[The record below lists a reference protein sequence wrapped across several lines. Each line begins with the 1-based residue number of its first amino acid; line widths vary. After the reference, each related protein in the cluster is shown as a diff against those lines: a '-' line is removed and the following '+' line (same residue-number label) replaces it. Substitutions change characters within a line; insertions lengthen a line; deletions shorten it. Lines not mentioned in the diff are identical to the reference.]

1 MTHFIIGAIFGIA
14 SLLLIIYIIAK
25 HEDRINKKY
34 LGEDYVNI
42 VMSKSQ
48 NEKFI
53 KYMHEDNDVMQK
65 PKKDIQ
71 CNI

>member
-14 SLLLIIYIIAK
+14 SLLLIIYIMAK
-25 HEDRINKKY
+25 LEDRIIKKD
-34 LGEDYVNI
+34 LGEDYVNV

-53 KYMHEDNDVMQK
+53 KYMNEDNDVMSK
-65 PKKDIQ
+65 SKKDI
-71 CNI
+71 